1 MLPEDSV
8 LVGVINRK
16 RDFTFARDQHW
27 YRIPQARMPRG
38 VTADYIA
45 FFTSGKSF
53 GARSGG
59 IHYYAKNV
67 GLELHY
73 RHELIPDQPDHP
85 RANETYYRVA
95 LGDLQRKEP
104 PVTNPTNR
112 PISFIYTTWDR
123 FIGAETIADLFNPDD
138 YYVDRIYYALQRRGL
153 KADRSWSAE
162 RKSDQLA
169 PGLHILC
176 DNGTSVVAS
185 TRADG
190 GVYFMDQAQDDD
202 TILQAIL
209 AQIASNGG
217 PATLSIPPGE

>member
-27 YRIPQARMPRG
+27 YRIPQAKMARG

-53 GARSGG
+53 GERSGG
-59 IHYYAKNV
+59 IHYYAENV

-73 RHELIPDQPDHP
+73 RRELIPDQPDHP

-112 PISFIYTTWDR
+112 SISFIYTTWDR

-138 YYVDRIYYALQRRGL
+138 YYVDRIYYALRNRGL

-169 PGLHILC
+169 PGLRILC
-176 DNGTSVVAS
+176 DNGSSVVAS

-190 GVYFMDQAQDDD
+190 GVYFMDQSQDDD

-217 PATLSIPPGE
+217 PAMLSIPPNE